1 MTSALAYPVA
11 ALAEIAGCFA
21 AWAVLRQGAS
31 VVWLLPGAL
40 SLALFA
46 WALTWVE
53 ADAAGRAF
61 AAYGGG
67 YIAASLAWLWAGEG
81 EAPNG
86 WGLAGAALCLARARG
101 ILARGAR
108 GRGGGSPPF
117 RPP

>member
-67 YIAASLAWLWAGEG
+67 YIAAAPALLWAVEG

-86 WGLAGAALCLARARG
+86 WGPAPGAPG
-101 ILARGAR
+101 PPGARGAPPRR
-108 GRGGGSPPF
+108 GRRVCRGPA
-117 RPP
+117 